1 MRLLLLAL
9 MTSALVTAPSAH
21 AVVGG
26 HAAPAGK
33 YPYVAYI
40 EIDQAFLCTGTLV
53 APTWI
58 VSAGHCSSITGA
70 AGAGIPIAQPPQLFE
85 VSLGTNQ
92 AQTDLIPGE
101 GPGVHPTVKSV
112 TVNPDYNFLLNGS
125 GYDVSLIEL
134 NEPVNLPNIKVA
146 GKGEEALWK
155 PGTLAT
161 IAGFGVTEEDGDLPD
176 KLQEAQVPIVT
187 DAYAANAYPDEFE
200 NKTQIGAGFDKG
212 GVDTCQGDSG
222 GPLMVPGPNGVMRL
236 VGDTSYGDGCAQPHK
251 PGIYGRVADT
261 TLRTWIKSV
270 APEAVAPDA
279 AATTTKKKGKK
290 PAKKK
295 AKRSK
300 RRAVRASVR

>member
-1 MRLLLLAL
+1 
-9 MTSALVTAPSAH
+9 V
-21 AVVGG
+21 
-26 HAAPAGK
+26 
-33 YPYVAYI
+33 
-40 EIDQAFLCTGTLV
+40 
-53 APTWI
+53 
-58 VSAGHCSSITGA
+58 
-70 AGAGIPIAQPPQLFE
+70 QP
-85 VSLGTNQ
+85 N
-92 AQTDLIPGE
+92 
-101 GPGVHPTVKSV
+101 
-112 TVNPDYNFLLNGS
+112 YLLNS
-125 GYDVSLIEL
+125 GYDITLLQLSR
-134 NEPVNLPNIKVA
+134 NSTKTPTHVA
-146 GKGEEALWK
+146 GDSAGALWA
-155 PGTLAT
+155 PATLET
-161 IAGFGVTEEDGDLPD
+161 IAGFGTTSEGGDTPD
-176 KLQEAQVPIVT
+176 TLQEAQVPITT
-187 DAYAANAYPDEFE
+187 DAYCAGAYSDFDPQ
-200 NKTQIGAGFDKG
+200 TMVCAGFPQG